1 MSRKAA
7 RDSAFK
13 LIYEVPFHGDND
25 VCSTM
30 DTFALSEEYAKL
42 SQNDISYINSC
53 VEGCFD
59 NLEDI
64 DSKVSASLKNWTI
77 DRLSRVNLAILRLS
91 LSEMQYADVPY
102 QVSINEAVELAKKY
116 SDDDAP
122 AFVNGVLADIIK

>member
-13 LIYEVPFHGDND
+13 LIYQIPFHGDND
-25 VCSTM
+25 VKLTM
-30 DTFALSEEYAKL
+30 DNYSLSEEYLKL
-42 SQNDISYINSC
+42 TKTDLEYVNSC
-53 VEGCFD
+53 VNGCFD
-59 NLEDI
+59 NLNEI
-64 DSKVSASLKNWTI
+64 DDRVKKSLKNWTI
-77 DRLSRVNLAILRLS
+77 ERISRVNLAILRLS
-91 LSEMQYADVPY
+91 ISEMKYADVPY